1 MDKWKDGKVYR
12 LFFFFSFQKQ
22 AFLLGL
28 RGESVEQSESQLDAD
43 EVRERNS
50 QEVNDLQRKTLECLK
65 LLTAYQEM

>member
-1 MDKWKDGKVYR
+1 MDEWKDGKVHR

-22 AFLLGL
+22 SFLLGL

>member
-1 MDKWKDGKVYR
+1 MDEWKDGKVYR

-22 AFLLGL
+22 SFLLGL

>member
-12 LFFFFSFQKQ
+12 LFFFFAFQKQ